1 MLSRWLCPS
10 VNYSSSNKVRGRG
23 TLRLRGVIKSLRILE
38 DWKDTQQNHLPH
50 IPRIVDFI
58 SQILWTGKV
67 FYPSEIL
74 RGGFGGNNNNC
85 PVSPPPNPGKWKSDA
100 LHTSTWKGKFTRETQ
115 PSSKNTWRSSSS
127 DRWVTVTTDFSL
139 WEPICLTCA
148 LHPIASTWRLWGAE
162 SRIIHFNTSMQIIFQ
177 NHSMRMKTWAFS
189 DMKQM

>member
-1 MLSRWLCPS
+1 MLPFIIWSDTYATIGVSLWPGADFVAAAVIHRRAQ
-10 VNYSSSNKVRGRG
+10 SS
-23 TLRLRGVIKSLRILE
+23 
-38 DWKDTQQNHLPH
+38 
-50 IPRIVDFI
+50 RIVDFI

-85 PVSPPPNPGKWKSDA
+85 PVSPPPNPRKWKYDA